1 MSSECVELA
10 ELAEFVEL
18 TVVSA
23 ARPSA
28 LCVVARRRH
37 RQCIGHRRRTN
48 RATTRHRAGLTL
60 LEVILAI
67 AILGGALVVIGELIR
82 TGSRSAQNARE
93 LTIAQILAESTM
105 NEVAAGLIPATST
118 STQVLETNPDWM
130 YSLQVD
136 PAPNQQG
143 LLLVTVTMHQTDP
156 VRGREMSYS
165 LVRWMLDPSIEL
177 GVDPTADS
185 METDSSGASGSSGG
199 SATGGASGSGGGSA
213 GGIQ

>member
-1 MSSECVELA
+1 MSKRLR
-10 ELAEFVEL
+10 
-18 TVVSA
+18 TPRA
-23 ARPSA
+23 A
-28 LCVVARRRH
+28 
-37 RQCIGHRRRTN
+37 
-48 RATTRHRAGLTL
+48 LTL

-93 LTIAQILAESTM
+93 LTVAQILAESTM
-105 NEVAAGLIPATST
+105 NEVASGLIPATSNG
-118 STQVLETNPDWM
+118 TQVLDINPDWM

-143 LLLVTVTMHQTDP
+143 LLLVTVTMQQTEP
-156 VRGREMSYS
+156 VRGRELSYT

-177 GVDPTADS
+177 GVDPTAES
-185 METDSSGASGSSGG
+185 ATGTDGSGTSGTGGTGGTGG
-199 SATGGASGSGGGSA
+199 SAGSA

>member
-1 MSSECVELA
+1 MSSKLA
-10 ELAEFVEL
+10 DMAPIL
-18 TVVSA
+18 A
-23 ARPSA
+23 ARSNA
-28 LCVVARRRH
+28 FRVDARRHH
-37 RQCIGHRRRTN
+37 REGLGRNRQSN
-48 RATTRHRAGLTL
+48 RATTRRRAGLTL

-156 VRGREMSYS
+156 VRGRELSYS

-177 GVDPTADS
+177 GVDPTADGT
-185 METDSSGASGSSGG
+185 MGTDGGGSSGG
-199 SATGGASGSGGGSA
+199 SGTGGAGGSGGGGA

>member
-10 ELAEFVEL
+10 EFVEL
-18 TVVSA
+18 TAVSA

-28 LCVVARRRH
+28 LCFEARRHH
-37 RQCIGHRRRTN
+37 RQRLGDRRQGN
-48 RATTRHRAGLTL
+48 RATTRRRAGLTL

-185 METDSSGASGSSGG
+185 TIGTDGASSSGSSGG
-199 SATGGASGSGGGSA
+199 SGTGGASGSGGGSA

>member
-1 MSSECVELA
+1 MSSEFA
-10 ELAEFVEL
+10 QTGF
-18 TVVSA
+18 
-23 ARPSA
+23 ARPGDLPA
-28 LCVVARRRH
+28 RGRRR
-37 RQCIGHRRRTN
+37 RRRCG
-48 RATTRHRAGLTL
+48 RPRPRVHVAKSRRRAGLTL

-143 LLLVTVTMHQTDP
+143 LLLVTVTMNQSDP
-156 VRGREMSYS
+156 VRGRELSYS

-177 GVDPTADS
+177 GVDPTAEG
-185 METDSSGASGSSGG
+185 MGTDGGGSSGASGS
-199 SATGGASGSGGGSA
+199 GGAGGTSGSGGGA